1 MTEEEIVK
9 AKNGLFQQKI
19 RKQKALKIP
28 KITDP
33 KLRVEESSSIDFSFN
48 VERLYY
54 NGSSSKGVREALRNI
69 TSQED

>member
-1 MTEEEIVK
+1 MTEEEIVR

-54 NGSSSKGVREALRNI
+54 NGSSSKRVREALRNI

>member
-54 NGSSSKGVREALRNI
+54 NGSSSKRVREALRNI

>member
-1 MTEEEIVK
+1 MTEEEIVR

-28 KITDP
+28 KISDP
-33 KLRVEESSSIDFSFN
+33 KLKVGESSSIDFSFN

-54 NGSSSKGVREALRNI
+54 NGSSSKRVREALRNI